1 MHQQS
6 KQANEGKDL
15 FISVWLNMAISLFQI
30 VGGILSNSLALL
42 SDALHNLGDG
52 IALLIAWLA
61 NKVSQKPSSLNKT
74 FGYKRIEILAALFNG
89 IALIA
94 ISIFLFSEAW
104 QRFNNPETINSTL
117 MLVVAAIGLIAN
129 IISVLILEKHKKD
142 NINIKAAYLHLLGDT
157 LSSVAVIIGG
167 VLIYFY
173 ELYWIDPLVTVIIGL
188 YIIKESISIIIET
201 VDILMQSKPKD
212 IDLAEIKNKLTKIE
226 GIKNIHHVHIW
237 RLSDKEI
244 HFESHV
250 DLSQDFKTTEASVIR
265 EKAEAILY
273 EQFHIDHVT
282 MQMEFN
288 STHIPDLLAGSKD
301 KNH

>member
-1 MHQQS
+1 MHQHS
-6 KQANEGKDL
+6 KHVSESKNL
-15 FISVWLNMAISLFQI
+15 FISVWLNLTITLVQI

-52 IALLIAWLA
+52 VALFIAWIA
-61 NKVSQKPSSLNKT
+61 NKVSRKPSSLNKT

-89 IALIA
+89 LALVA
-94 ISIFLFSEAW
+94 ISLFLFSEAW
-104 QRFNNPETINSTL
+104 QRFKNPETIDSTL
-117 MLVVAAIGLIAN
+117 MLIVATIGLIAN
-129 IISVLILEKHKKD
+129 IVSVLLLKKHRKD

-167 VLIYFY
+167 LLMYFY
-173 ELYWIDPLVTVIIGL
+173 ELYWIDPLVTVIIGI
-188 YIIKESISIIIET
+188 YIIKESISIIMET

-212 IDLAEIKNKLTKIE
+212 IDIEDIQHKLKDIE
-226 GIKNIHHVHIW
+226 GIKSLHHVHIW

-250 DLSQDFKTTEASVIR
+250 DLDRDLKTSDTALLR

-273 EQFHIDHVT
+273 EQFQIDHVT

-288 STHIPDLLAGSKD
+288 STHRQELVAGSK
-301 KNH
+301 